1 LGYFIISP
9 IVLKQ
14 EMNINMYSSLERVPT
29 ILTVDD
35 CPITQ
40 KLIAHVLDS
49 NYRVL
54 VASNARE
61 ALEAIYK
68 EPIDL
73 LLLDVSMPEI
83 DGLELCRAL
92 RQLPQFDRLPIIMLT
107 ARNKAFDKVIG
118 KMAGATEYLTK
129 PFQAEQLCQLVG
141 KLLSVGVPVE

>member
-1 LGYFIISP
+1 
-9 IVLKQ
+9 
-14 EMNINMYSSLERVPT
+14 MYSTLEPVPT
-29 ILTVDD
+29 ILAVDD
-35 CPITQ
+35 CPLTQ
-40 KLIAHVLDS
+40 KLIAHVLGRS
-49 NYRVL
+49 YRVL

-73 LLLDVSMPEI
+73 LLLDVSMPDI

-92 RQLPQFDRLPIIMLT
+92 RQLPQFDRLPIVMLT

-129 PFQAEQLCQLVG
+129 PFQAEHLCQMVG
-141 KLLSVGVPVE
+141 KLLSAGVPVE

>member
-1 LGYFIISP
+1 
-9 IVLKQ
+9 
-14 EMNINMYSSLERVPT
+14 MYSSLERVPT

-35 CPITQ
+35 CALTQ
-40 KLIAHVLDS
+40 KLIAHVLGS

-61 ALEAIYK
+61 ALEVIYK
-68 EPIDL
+68 EQIDL

-92 RQLPQFDRLPIIMLT
+92 RQLPQFERLPIIMLT

-129 PFQAEQLCQLVG
+129 PFEAEQLCQLVG
-141 KLLSVGVPVE
+141 KLLGAGVPVE

>member
-29 ILTVDD
+29 ILAVDD

-40 KLIAHVLDS
+40 KLIAHVLDR

-141 KLLSVGVPVE
+141 KLLSAGVPVE

>member
-1 LGYFIISP
+1 
-9 IVLKQ
+9 
-14 EMNINMYSSLERVPT
+14 MYSSLERVPT

-35 CPITQ
+35 CAITQ
-40 KLIAHVLDS
+40 KLIAHVLGS

-61 ALEAIYK
+61 ALEEIYK

-129 PFQAEQLCQLVG
+129 PFEAEQLCQMVG
-141 KLLSVGVPVE
+141 KLLGAGVPVECEKKSPLAG